1 MFKKTLAAAAILA
14 AFGGAAC
21 AADVQIYGRV
31 DLGLVYTHVDQDQG
45 KDATDSLTMSS
56 GNYTSSRFGL
66 TGSEDLGN
74 GWSAK
79 FVLENG
85 FKADSGDLSTS
96 GRIFDREATLHLVSD
111 KFGTIAFGRVAQL
124 EMDAGS
130 FGVGG
135 AFSPFGTGLGDIGN
149 MNMLWGANV
158 ASRWDNMVTYRT
170 PSFGGFQVTGQ
181 YSFGSNTNTT
191 TDAVTKAEYTHEEG
205 KATTDRY
212 YGLAATY
219 ELGGLNLA
227 AVVDSVNN
235 QSGPTAEVGD
245 NIKDMVRVVVGGN
258 YDFGFVKPYVAAA
271 YVKNGQLNDFG
282 SGYDSDFLDGLNGYY
297 WDTWSVSLGA
307 TAPLFGGTLQAAV
320 GYMDGDSD
328 TAKQSG
334 TTVDMDITRWMV
346 GLGYSYNLSKRTV
359 VYGGA
364 GYMQDKLDMGEGNGD
379 TKPNQT
385 EVVFGMAHY
394 F

>member
-45 KDATDSLTMSS
+45 KDATDSLTMGS

-85 FKADSGDLSTS
+85 FKADSGELSTT
-96 GRIFDREATLHLVSD
+96 GRIFDREATLQLVSD

-149 MNMLWGANV
+149 MNMLWGADV
-158 ASRWDNMVTYRT
+158 SSRWDNMVTYRT

-181 YSFGSNTNTT
+181 YSFGANNTE
-191 TDAVTKAEYTHEEG
+191 AEDKTYTHEEG

-235 QSGPTAEVGD
+235 QSGPTDKVGD

-271 YVKNGQLNDFG
+271 YVKNGRLNDFG
-282 SGYDSDFLDGLNGYY
+282 SGYAEADLDALNAYY
-297 WDTWSVSLGA
+297 WDSWSVSLGA

-320 GYMDGDSD
+320 GYMDGSSD
-328 TAKQSG
+328 TAKASSK
-334 TTVDMDITRWMV
+334 TVVDMDITRWMV

-364 GYMQDKLDMGEGNGD
+364 GYMQDKLDQGAGKE

>member
-21 AADVQIYGRV
+21 AADVQIYGRI
-31 DLGLVYTHVDQDQG
+31 DLGLQYTHVDQDVQG
-45 KDATDSLTMSS
+45 QDATDSLTMGS
-56 GNYTSSRFGL
+56 GNYTGNRLGL

-74 GWSAK
+74 GWSVK

-85 FKADSGDLSTS
+85 FKADSGELKTA
-96 GRIFDREATLHLVSD
+96 GTIFDREATLHLVSD
-111 KFGTIAFGRVAQL
+111 KFGTLAFGRVAQL

-135 AFSPFGTGLGDIGN
+135 TFSPFGTGLGDIGN
-149 MNMLWGANV
+149 MNMLWGSDV
-158 ASRWDNMVTYRT
+158 APRWDNMVTYRT

-181 YSFGSNTNTT
+181 YSFGANNTKD
-191 TDAVTKAEYTHEEG
+191 DAGYTHEEG

-235 QSGPTAEVGD
+235 QSGPADKLRYD
-245 NIKDMVRVVVGGN
+245 NVKDMVRVVVGGN

-282 SGYDSDFLDGLNGYY
+282 SGYESLATANKGY

-320 GYMDGDSD
+320 GYMDGSSD
-328 TAKQSG
+328 TAKVS
-334 TTVDMDITRWMV
+334 TDTAFDRDITRWMV

-364 GYMQDKLDMGEGNGD
+364 GYMQDKLDMDDGKGD

>member
-31 DLGLVYTHVDQDQG
+31 DLGLMYTHVDQDVQG
-45 KDATDSLTMSS
+45 QDATDSLTMSS
-56 GNYTSSRFGL
+56 GNYTGSRFGL
-66 TGSEDLGN
+66 TGSEELGN

-85 FKADSGDLSTS
+85 FKPDTGDLSTS
-96 GRIFDREATLHLVSD
+96 GKIFDREATLQLVSD

-135 AFSPFGTGLGDIGN
+135 TFTPFGTGLGDIGN
-149 MNMLWGANV
+149 MNMLWGAGF
-158 ASRWDNMVTYRT
+158 APRWDNMVTYRT

-181 YSFGSNTNTT
+181 YSFGANNTEDETNG
-191 TDAVTKAEYTHEEG
+191 YTHEEG

-235 QSGPTAEVGD
+235 QSGPEKVVGD
-245 NIKDMVRVVVGGN
+245 NIKDTVRVVVGGN

-282 SGYDSDFLDGLNGYY
+282 SGYKSLDDQNKGY

-320 GYMDGDSD
+320 GYMDGSSD
-328 TAKQSG
+328 TAKKSDA
-334 TTVDMDITRWMV
+334 TVDMDITRWMV

-364 GYMQDKLDMGEGNGD
+364 GYMQDKLDQGAGKE

>member
-31 DLGLVYTHVDQDQG
+31 DLGLQYTHADQDVQG
-45 KDATDSLTMSS
+45 QDATDSFQMGS
-56 GNYTSSRFGL
+56 GNYTSNRLGL
-66 TGSEDLGN
+66 KGSEELGN
-74 GWSAK
+74 GWSVK

-85 FKADSGDLSTS
+85 FKADSGALNTDGS
-96 GRIFDREATLHLVSD
+96 IFDREATLHLVSD

-135 AFSPFGTGLGDIGN
+135 TFSPFGTGLGDIGN
-149 MNMLWGANV
+149 MNMLWGAGV

-191 TDAVTKAEYTHEEG
+191 TADDKTTKYTHEEG

-282 SGYDSDFLDGLNGYY
+282 SGYKSLDDQNKGY

-320 GYMDGDSD
+320 GYMDGSSD
-328 TAKQSG
+328 TAKKSNV
-334 TTVDMDITRWMV
+334 TVDMDITRWMV

-364 GYMQDKLDMGEGNGD
+364 GYMQDKLDQGD
-379 TKPNQT
+379 GKETKPNQT